1 MESKKNTL
9 PEMGARFK
17 EIRTKC
23 GFTQEQ
29 IANFLELDRTM
40 ITKFEKGERSL
51 GIADLE
57 RACGLFG
64 CNLKVLRGLQEF
76 EPMTVAYRA
85 KELTLEDMEAVR
97 NVQRIVLNLRRI
109 KAYQEEKDEV
119 GYTA

>member
-1 MESKKNTL
+1 MESKKITL

-57 RACGLFG
+57 RACELFG

>member
-1 MESKKNTL
+1 MESKKITL
-9 PEMGARFK
+9 SEMGAKFK

-57 RACGLFG
+57 RACELFG